1 MLQFLSHAEG
11 IFRGN
16 VDKQGDKNVYVFIK
30 IQKGRGYSDSK
41 YQYPASLV
49 PSASLCLPFYTP
61 NDINKPDT
69 TYSFIFTLYKIHNIA
84 YIKYFTSTKQPLSR
98 VPYAY
103 RVSKK
108 LKVFDFDSATNRKV
122 AWLQSLSRPEKVCY
136 T

>member
-11 IFRGN
+11 IFRGIN
-16 VDKQGDKNVYVFIK
+16 DTEGDKNVYVFIK

-49 PSASLCLPFYTP
+49 PSASLCLRFSTS
-61 NDINKPDT
+61 NDINKPGT
-69 TYSFIFTLYKIHNIA
+69 IYSFIFTLDKTHN
-84 YIKYFTSTKQPLSR
+84 KYSTLTKQPLSR